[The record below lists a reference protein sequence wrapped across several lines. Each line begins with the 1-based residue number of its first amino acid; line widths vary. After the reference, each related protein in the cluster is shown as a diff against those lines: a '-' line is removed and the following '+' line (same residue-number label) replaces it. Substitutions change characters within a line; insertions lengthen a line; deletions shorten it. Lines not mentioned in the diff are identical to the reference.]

1 LLVGYRWYDAK
12 GITPLFPFGFGLSY
26 TTFSFSNLTVTPSS
40 LSAQDSATVTVDVTN
55 TGQVSGADTVRA
67 YVADP
72 ASTGEPPE
80 QLKGF
85 DKVSLAPGQAA
96 TVSISLGPQ
105 SFSTWD
111 TTHQSWVETPG
122 QYGVSVGDSSSNLP
136 LESTISIG

>member
-1 LLVGYRWYDAK
+1 
-12 GITPLFPFGFGLSY
+12 
-26 TTFSFSNLTVTPSS
+26 VTPAS
-40 LSAQDSATVTVDVTN
+40 LSAQDSATATVDVTN
-55 TGQVSGADTVRA
+55 TGQVSGADTVQA

-85 DKVSLAPGQAA
+85 DKVSLAPGQTA

-111 TTHQSWVETPG
+111 TTHQAWVEAPG
-122 QYGVSVGDSSSNLP
+122 QYGISVGDSSTNLP